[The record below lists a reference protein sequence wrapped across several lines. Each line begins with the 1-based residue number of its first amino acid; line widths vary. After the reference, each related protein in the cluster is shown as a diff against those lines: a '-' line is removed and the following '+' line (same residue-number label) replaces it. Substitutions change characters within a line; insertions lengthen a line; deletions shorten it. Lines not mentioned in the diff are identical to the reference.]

1 MLRSTFS
8 NQLQDSTEIM
18 KASMQVQVCE
28 LSRNTYGAV
37 EKGVRQTHRSISR
50 WWHLWKIKKKKRVW
64 ERNSAERKGEKIDAI
79 VNRQN
84 VACANDTKETES
96 KFHISHYAYN
106 IFLYKKFSVKHLIKY
121 CLVTWVTPG
130 YSLVITGKP
139 TNYLIIKIK
148 P

>member
-1 MLRSTFS
+1 MQRSTFS
-8 NQLQDSTEIM
+8 NQVQDSTEIM

-28 LSRNTYGAV
+28 LSRNTYGTV
-37 EKGVRQTHRSISR
+37 KKVVRQTHRPTHRR
-50 WWHLWKIKKKKRVW
+50 WRLWKIKKKKVW

-79 VNRQN
+79 VTRQN

-106 IFLYKKFSVKHLIKY
+106 TFLYKKFSMKHLIKY

-130 YSLVITGKP
+130 YSLVIPGKP